1 MELDVELLIDEVL
14 NFLFLPG
21 LALCKQIK
29 EPLSLL
35 LIELRGPTAPEA
47 RCEKSETAPLFQSV
61 AHRLPVD

>member
-35 LIELRGPTAPEA
+35 LIELRGRPPPKLGV
-47 RCEKSETAPLFQSV
+47 RSPRPPLFQSV